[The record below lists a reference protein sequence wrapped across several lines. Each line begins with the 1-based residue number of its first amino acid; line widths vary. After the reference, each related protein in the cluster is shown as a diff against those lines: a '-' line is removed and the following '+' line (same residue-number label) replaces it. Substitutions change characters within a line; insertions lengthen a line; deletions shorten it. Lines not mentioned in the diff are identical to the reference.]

1 MNNKSITLKH
11 LRIDN
16 EKKIGLQ
23 FYPNLV
29 IQNILKTI
37 PELKYSKE
45 FCMYYLPNENH
56 FVKQLYSL
64 LKGIAWVNGQYF
76 FNQPRQTDNPVLKL
90 TDYFQK
96 NHPKDY
102 KLCPKKYIQ
111 KLEIMRYALS
121 TAKTYIANF
130 EAFINHYSNI
140 NIDEIDENDVR
151 DYLQY
156 LVHQG
161 KSDSSINVAVNAIK
175 FYYEGVLGMPNRF
188 YSIDRPLKREKLPK
202 VLSKAEVKDIIASTR
217 NIKHKCVVGLLYSAG
232 LRRNELIM
240 LKPEDIDSKR
250 MIIRV
255 NHGKGK
261 KQRLTVLSPILL
273 DDLRTYFT
281 DWRPRNFLFE
291 GVHGSAYSPSSV
303 LSIVKSAAKRAGIVR
318 RVTPHMLRHSFATHL
333 LEDGVDLRYIQS
345 LLGHSSTKTT
355 EIYTQV
361 ATKNIVNITSP
372 LDDLFNNQK
381 K

>member
-1 MNNKSITLKH
+1 MNNKSVTLKH
-11 LRIDN
+11 LLIDN
-16 EKKIGLQ
+16 DKKIGLQ

-37 PELKYSKE
+37 PELEYSE
-45 FCMYYLPNENH
+45 AFGMYYLPNQGH
-56 FVKQLYSL
+56 FVQRLFSL

-76 FNQPRQTDNPVLKL
+76 FNQTRQTDNAVLNL
-90 TDYFQK
+90 ADYVK
-96 NHPKDY
+96 KERPKGY
-102 KLCPKKYIQ
+102 KFCPKNYVQ

-121 TAKTYIANF
+121 TARTYISNF
-130 EAFINHYSNI
+130 EAFINYYKDTAVN
-140 NIDEIDENDVR
+140 EIDENDVR
-151 DYLQY
+151 NYLQF
-156 LVHQG
+156 LVHEG

-217 NIKHKCVVGLLYSAG
+217 NLKHRCVVALLYSSG
-232 LRRNELIM
+232 LRRNELIS
-240 LKPEDIDSKR
+240 LKLEDIDSKR

-255 NHGKGK
+255 NNGKGK
-261 KQRLTVLSPILL
+261 KQRLTVLSPVILE
-273 DDLRTYFT
+273 DLRAYFKE
-281 DWRPRNFLFE
+281 WRPTNYLFE
-291 GVHGSAYSPSSV
+291 GMYGKAYSSTSV
-303 LSIVKSAAKRAGIVR
+303 LNIVKDAAKRAGVFR
-318 RVTPHMLRHSFATHL
+318 PVTPHMLRHSFATHL

-372 LDDLFNNQK
+372 LDDLFL
-381 K
+381 

>member
-1 MNNKSITLKH
+1 MGMNNKSVTLKH
-11 LRIDN
+11 LLIDN

-37 PELKYSKE
+37 PELEYSKE
-45 FCMYYLPNENH
+45 FGMYYLPNQGH
-56 FVKQLYSL
+56 FVQQIFSL

-76 FNQPRQTDNPVLKL
+76 FNQARQTDNAALKL
-90 TDYFQK
+90 SDYVKKERPQG
-96 NHPKDY
+96 Y
-102 KLCPKKYIQ
+102 KFCPENYIQ

-121 TAKTYIANF
+121 TARTYISNF
-130 EAFINHYSNI
+130 EAFMNYYKDTAVN
-140 NIDEIDENDVR
+140 EIDENDVR
-151 DYLQY
+151 NYLQF
-156 LVHQG
+156 LVHEG

-202 VLSKAEVKDIIASTR
+202 VLRKAEVKDIIASTR
-217 NIKHKCVVGLLYSAG
+217 NLKHRCVVALMYSSG

-240 LKPEDIDSKR
+240 LKLEDIDSKR

-255 NHGKGK
+255 NNGKGK
-261 KQRLTVLSPILL
+261 KQRLTVLSPVILE
-273 DDLRTYFT
+273 DLRAYFKE
-281 DWRPRNFLFE
+281 WRPTNYLFE
-291 GVHGSAYSPSSV
+291 GMHGQAYSSSSV
-303 LSIVKSAAKRAGIVR
+303 LNIVKDAAKRAGVFR

-361 ATKNIVNITSP
+361 ATKNIVNITSQ
-372 LDDLFNNQK
+372 LDDLFSN
-381 K
+381 

>member
-1 MNNKSITLKH
+1 MGMNNKSVTLKH
-11 LRIDN
+11 LLIDN

-37 PELKYSKE
+37 PELEYSEE
-45 FCMYYLPNENH
+45 FGMYYLPNQGH
-56 FVKQLYSL
+56 FVQQIFSL

-76 FNQPRQTDNPVLKL
+76 FNQARQTDNAALKL
-90 TDYFQK
+90 SDYVKKERPQG
-96 NHPKDY
+96 Y
-102 KLCPKKYIQ
+102 KFCPENYIQ

-121 TAKTYIANF
+121 TARTYISNF
-130 EAFINHYSNI
+130 EAFMNYYKDTAVN
-140 NIDEIDENDVR
+140 EIDENDVR
-151 DYLQY
+151 NYLQF
-156 LVHQG
+156 LVHEG

-217 NIKHKCVVGLLYSAG
+217 NLKHRCVVALMYSSG

-240 LKPEDIDSKR
+240 LKLEDIDSKR

-255 NHGKGK
+255 NNGKGK
-261 KQRLTVLSPILL
+261 KQRLTVLSPVILE
-273 DDLRTYFT
+273 DLRAYFKE
-281 DWRPRNFLFE
+281 WRPTNYLFE
-291 GVHGSAYSPSSV
+291 GMHGQAYSSSSV
-303 LSIVKSAAKRAGIVR
+303 LNIVKDAAKRAGVFR

-372 LDDLFNNQK
+372 LDDLFSN
-381 K
+381 

>member
-1 MNNKSITLKH
+1 MGMNNKSVTLKH
-11 LRIDN
+11 LLIDN

-37 PELKYSKE
+37 PELEYSEE
-45 FCMYYLPNENH
+45 FGMYYLPNEGH
-56 FVKQLYSL
+56 FVQQIFSL

-76 FNQPRQTDNPVLKL
+76 FNQTRQTDNAALKL
-90 TDYFQK
+90 SDYVK
-96 NHPKDY
+96 KERPKGY
-102 KLCPKKYIQ
+102 KFCPENYIQ

-121 TAKTYIANF
+121 TARTYISNF
-130 EAFINHYSNI
+130 EAFMNYYKDTAVN
-140 NIDEIDENDVR
+140 EIDENDVR
-151 DYLQY
+151 NYLQF
-156 LVHQG
+156 LVHEG

-217 NIKHKCVVGLLYSAG
+217 NLKHRCVVALMYSSG

-240 LKPEDIDSKR
+240 LKLEDIDSKR

-255 NHGKGK
+255 NNGKGK
-261 KQRLTVLSPILL
+261 KQRLTVLSPVILE
-273 DDLRTYFT
+273 DLRAYFKE
-281 DWRPRNFLFE
+281 WRPTNYLFE
-291 GVHGSAYSPSSV
+291 GMHGQAYSSSSV
-303 LSIVKSAAKRAGIVR
+303 LNIVKDAAKRAGVFR

-372 LDDLFNNQK
+372 LDDLFRN
-381 K
+381 